1 MPTIRKMTILSFMS
15 SWTFTFTDACFRRH
29 RWLPLMIIHNRLWRR
44 FEMIKEEM
52 CRLDMK
58 HIVYIA
64 NMWYL
69 PPKKVVTE
77 NVCVKKENVYNK
89 IANEIKI
96 VALTT
101 GKAWQNIS
109 EDLQL
114 WPVVDASKPVASPW
128 LKHTASLSKQN
139 QCKGNNW
146 SVEVNMYL
154 CLQGL
159 HEVGLLRCP
168 QTTTEVKNRLKTSQ
182 VFFPPLQPVKS
193 TACFRCEQHVSKP
206 AVLSARTV
214 S

>member
-15 SWTFTFTDACFRRH
+15 SWNVHIHWRLLQTTLMTTFNDYSQQNVAT
-29 RWLPLMIIHNRLWRR
+29 LWNDKGGNVQTGY
-44 FEMIKEEM
+44 EAYSVHSQYVIP
-52 CRLDMK
+52 
-58 HIVYIA
+58 
-64 NMWYL
+64 
-69 PPKKVVTE
+69 PPKQSCHWK
-77 NVCVKKENVYNK
+77 CMCKKKNVYNK
-89 IANEIKI
+89 IANEVII

-128 LKHTASLSKQN
+128 PKHTASLSKQN

-168 QTTTEVKNRLKTSQ
+168 QTTAEVKNRLKTSQ